1 MRLKSG
7 VDYYIVTHVEAQ
19 HEPEED
25 FNKRMYVYR
34 SLINLWLDIDDIT
47 AIAIFTGKPPAADS
61 LSYNHKCFN
70 TEVSYRYGNYI
81 IAEQNEAELLKS
93 DNPFA
98 IAVLATLYTYQTVN
112 DAERRFSF
120 KRKIFELAQ
129 KKNIPIDKMT
139 KLLTF
144 VNDFMLL
151 PQALEYE
158 FQFES
163 TSFSNFLIND
173 MVHEIEPH
181 TESTLEIIN
190 AFILKTT
197 GKTIAQYRK
206 EGAAIDAR
214 IKSENEAHRKTTQA
228 ENQMRRIEI
237 RSKQREKRLEAQAEE
252 ERTKRVKAEEERTK
266 AEEEITKAEQKRV
279 KAEAETI
286 FNLHSKA
293 GLSMETI
300 ALTVNVELEYVKKVI
315 DARLTKE

>member
-1 MRLKSG
+1 M
-7 VDYYIVTHVEAQ
+7 
-19 HEPEED
+19 
-25 FNKRMYVYR
+25 
-34 SLINLWLDIDDIT
+34 
-47 AIAIFTGKPPAADS
+47 
-61 LSYNHKCFN
+61 
-70 TEVSYRYGNYI
+70 
-81 IAEQNEAELLKS
+81 
-93 DNPFA
+93 
-98 IAVLATLYTYQTVN
+98 YTYQTIN
-112 DAERRFSF
+112 NAERRFAF
-120 KRKIFELAQ
+120 KRKVFELAQ

-214 IKSENEAHRKTTQA
+214 IKSENEAHRKTRQV
-228 ENQMRRIEI
+228 ENLFRRSET

-315 DARLTKE
+315 DERLAKE